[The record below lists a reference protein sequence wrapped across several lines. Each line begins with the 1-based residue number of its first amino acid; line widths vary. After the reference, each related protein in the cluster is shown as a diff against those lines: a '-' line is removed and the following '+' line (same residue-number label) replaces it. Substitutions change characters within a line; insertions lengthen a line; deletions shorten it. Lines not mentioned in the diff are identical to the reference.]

1 MKKLLRDAVLKIEQY
16 EPGKSIEVL
25 KKEFV
30 LEGEICKL
38 ASNENPLGPS
48 PLAIQ
53 AIKKSLTEGHI
64 YPDNNCQDL
73 REELSKHIGISPL
86 NIEIGNGTTE
96 LIYLMGLTFL
106 NSGDTFIMSEF
117 SFIMGKV
124 VAQLMDSKL
133 IEVPLKDYRH
143 NLDAVLGEITEKTKI
158 VYLDNPMNPIGT
170 MITQKEVSEFIKK
183 VPPDVI
189 VAFDEA
195 YYDYVKRTDYP
206 NTLKFIQEGRNVIIF
221 RTFSKLY
228 GLAGFRVGYCLA
240 KNDFIEA
247 IKRVSP
253 PFAVNRFAQVAA
265 TAALKDHQ
273 HQKKSKQ
280 INESGKKFL
289 YENLEKMSIPYILS
303 ETNFVTIDLKTDAQE
318 ICEELKKRGVI
329 VRSLAMY
336 RRPSFF
342 RVTVGTPKQNQKF
355 IEAFREILS
364 NRRRNV

>member
-1 MKKLLRDAVLKIEQY
+1 MKRLIRDAVLKIEQY
-16 EPGKSIEVL
+16 EPGKSIEAL
-25 KKEFV
+25 KKEFF
-30 LEGEICKL
+30 LDGEICKL

-53 AIKKSLTEGHI
+53 AIKRSLTEGHI

-73 REELSKHIGISPL
+73 KERLSEHIGISPL
-86 NIEIGNGTTE
+86 NIEIGNGSTE

-106 NSGDTFIMSEF
+106 NPGDTFIMSES

-143 NLDAVLGEITEKTKI
+143 NLNAVLGKITEKTKI

-170 MITQKEVSEFIKK
+170 MITQREVSEFIEK

-195 YYDYVKRTDYP
+195 YYDYVEKDDYP
-206 NTLKFIQEGRNVIIF
+206 DTLKFIEEGRNVIIF

-240 KNDFIEA
+240 KSDFIEA

-265 TAALKDHQ
+265 AAALKDRRHQ
-273 HQKKSKQ
+273 EKSKQ
-280 INESGKKFL
+280 INKSGKKFI
-289 YENLEKMSIPYILS
+289 YENFEKMSIPYIPS
-303 ETNFVTIDLKTDAQE
+303 ETNFVTIDLKNDAQE

-336 RRPSFF
+336 GKSSFF

-355 IEAFREILS
+355 IEAFQEILS
-364 NRRRNV
+364 NQGRNA